1 MEKEYLS
8 IKEFAAAAGVSVQS
22 VYNRIKESNNK
33 IQKYIKIKDGKKVI
47 SAAALDDIYQ
57 KGFEYDEIK
66 EESAKEDS
74 IVAILNKQIELLENQ
89 VKQQQEEIANK
100 NEQIASLLEQL
111 QESGKR
117 ESTYQTLLNQ
127 EQQLAAADKQKLLA
141 LESPESKAK
150 RGLFGIFRKRG

>member
-8 IKEFAAAAGVSVQS
+8 IKECAAAAGVSVQS

-57 KGFEYDEIK
+57 KGFEYDEI

-89 VKQQQEEIANK
+89 VAQQQAEIERK
-100 NEQIASLLEQL
+100 NEHIASLLEQL

-150 RGLFGIFRKRG
+150 RGLFGIFKKRG